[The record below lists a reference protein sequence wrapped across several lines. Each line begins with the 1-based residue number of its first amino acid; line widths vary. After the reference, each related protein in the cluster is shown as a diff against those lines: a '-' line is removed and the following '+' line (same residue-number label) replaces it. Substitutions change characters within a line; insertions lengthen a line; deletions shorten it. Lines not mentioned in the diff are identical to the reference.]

1 MPDTSATMIATPPA
15 AAVVRAA
22 ALLGLCLAVG
32 CDTTAPLHPAVGRS
46 LGDLPIA
53 AVADPDAAPPSLAG
67 KVTLLNFWGT
77 WCPPCRR
84 ELPALARLAARLT
97 GEARFQLVAIS
108 CGSTGDE
115 PAEALAAETRGFL
128 AGQRLAID
136 AWVFADPLAFSVF
149 ASQVNLEA
157 FPTTFLVGP
166 DARVRAVW
174 VGYRPGDEAAMAA
187 AVLALLKE
195 QMPSA
200 DPDS

>member
-1 MPDTSATMIATPPA
+1 MIATPPA

-84 ELPALARLAARLT
+84 ELPGLVRLADRLAD
-97 GEARFQLVAIS
+97 EPRFQLVAVS
-108 CGSTGDE
+108 CNPGPGDFDE
-115 PAEALAAETRGFL
+115 VAAETRGYL
-128 AGQRLAID
+128 ERERLD
-136 AWVFADPLAFSVF
+136 LRAWACTDPLGRDMLFTTIGL
-149 ASQVNLEA
+149 NA
-157 FPTTFLVGP
+157 FPTTLLIGP
-166 DARVRAVW
+166 DAQIRRVW
-174 VGYRPGDEAAMAA
+174 VGYRPHDEAEVAA
-187 AVLALLKE
+187 AIVELLKE
-195 QMPSA
+195 QPA
-200 DPDS
+200 AR